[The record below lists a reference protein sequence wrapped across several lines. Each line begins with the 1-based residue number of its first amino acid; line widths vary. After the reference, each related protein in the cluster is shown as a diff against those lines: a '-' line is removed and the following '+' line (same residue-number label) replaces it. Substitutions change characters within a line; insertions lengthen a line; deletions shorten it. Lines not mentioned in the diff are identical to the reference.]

1 MLMNYRYLTSK
12 KIQKDCPTI
21 RWMSSGAY
29 HTSIIYGKRDPA
41 GPIRWP
47 FYLDDDT
54 TDG

>member
-29 HTSIIYGKRDPA
+29 HTSIIYCKRDPP